1 MEDRDGDKGAGRWM
15 GRRETAARITAS
27 DRSPGTR
34 REKGWPQVPQGT
46 TSFARLEGDGGAAVA
61 KTVRETLGRLRAGE
75 PLRAGKLTLI
85 PLLPAKEGVAHAT
98 GYLPLESAVAQQVMA
113 VTEKPAAT
121 VPELVVS
128 STAETPVLMICGEQ
142 VIGGLQNR
150 VFNTTML
157 VAAHTTLDVPVT
169 CVEMGRWHGASAHG
183 FGYRRAG
190 QPGAAPE
197 RAFTSAEPA
206 YARMRAKHMS
216 YVTKS
221 LASGG
226 GYTSDQSEVWEEVSE
241 RLSVT
246 GVNSGTSAM
255 RAMYEMPERSAS
267 MDEAVAQLPRPKG
280 ALGFVALVA
289 GKPVGGEIFTD
300 DALAEAYWPR
310 LTRSYAMDALDNLRS
325 AAVEAQTSAREEEG
339 AQGPDAAES
348 EADFLA
354 GARDA
359 EVQAYVSP
367 GLGSDVR
374 LAGAKLAGAGLVHE
388 GALVHLSLFATE
400 EAEAAE
406 QRP

>member
-1 MEDRDGDKGAGRWM
+1 M
-15 GRRETAARITAS
+15 
-27 DRSPGTR
+27 
-34 REKGWPQVPQGT
+34 PQGT

-61 KTVRETLGRLRAGE
+61 QTVRETLGRLRAGE

-85 PLLPAKEGVAHAT
+85 PLLPAEEGVAHTT

-128 STAETPVLMICGEQ
+128 STAEAPVLMICGEQ

-169 CVEMGRWHGASAHG
+169 CVEMGRWHGAGAHG

-206 YARMRAKHMS
+206 YARMRAKHMA

-226 GYTSDQSEVWEEVSE
+226 GYTSDQSEVWGEVSE
-241 RLSVT
+241 RLSST
-246 GVNSGTSAM
+246 GVSSGTSAM
-255 RAMYEMPERSAS
+255 RAMYEMPDRSAS
-267 MDEAVAQLPRPKG
+267 MDETVAQLPRPKG

-310 LTRSYAMDALDNLRS
+310 LTRSYAMDALDNLWS
-325 AAVEAQTSAREEEG
+325 TAAAAEAQTG
-339 AQGPDAAES
+339 ASDEQGTRGADVAES

-354 GARDA
+354 GAREA

-367 GLGSDVR
+367 GLGNDVR

-388 GALVHLSLFATE
+388 GALVHLSLFPDE
-400 EAEAAE
+400 QSEAQSPE
-406 QRP
+406 QQP